1 MGILIPLRG
10 RKVHIPSGRHWHS
23 QHDCE
28 DDRHPDYVGRHTVRD
43 RCHIAVCEVNTG
55 MMDDGW
61 DDPRLY
67 RRRVKWEC

>member
-1 MGILIPLRG
+1 MAEP
-10 RKVHIPSGRHWHS
+10 V
-23 QHDCE
+23 HDCE

-67 RRRVKWEC
+67 RRRVKWGC